1 MIFVKIR
8 ELYIQLYF
16 FLKKKKSLTLSKK
29 HCTQIIISFK
39 IRTRFLQNN
48 PRYVTYLLL
57 ITPTF
62 RNHFGYRRK
71 RSLRNRFDSSSIF
84 WKKEKKKR
92 NGGSYRIKYSRKI
105 LEQRILWGGN
115 TLSSPIGEGCSTRVA
130 PPRMLTRRS
139 AACAREFSRG
149 GGRKH
154 ALYPRPMKHEI
165 SKQPSN
171 PLFSGYD
178 GWYRDSSSIFARP
191 QSGKEETLSRGDRNL
206 LVLP

>member
-1 MIFVKIR
+1 MSNT
-8 ELYIQLYF
+8 IQLYF

-71 RSLRNRFDSSSIF
+71 RSLRNRFDSSSTF

-105 LEQRILWGGN
+105 LEQRILWGGEY
-115 TLSSPIGEGCSTRVA
+115 SFIPDRG
-130 PPRMLTRRS
+130 RMLDARCTTPHADASIRRVCTR
-139 AACAREFSRG
+139 
-149 GGRKH
+149 
-154 ALYPRPMKHEI
+154 
-165 SKQPSN
+165 
-171 PLFSGYD
+171 
-178 GWYRDSSSIFARP
+178 IFAWGRA
-191 QSGKEETLSRGDRNL
+191 
-206 LVLP
+206 

>member
-71 RSLRNRFDSSSIF
+71 RSLRNRFDSSSTF

-115 TLSSPIGEGCSTRVA
+115 TLSSPIGEGCALHHPTCWRVD
-130 PPRMLTRRS
+130 PPRV
-139 AACAREFSRG
+139 
-149 GGRKH
+149 H
-154 ALYPRPMKHEI
+154 ANFRVGEGVNTHCIHVRWNMK
-165 SKQPSN
+165 
-171 PLFSGYD
+171 
-178 GWYRDSSSIFARP
+178 
-191 QSGKEETLSRGDRNL
+191 
-206 LVLP
+206 